1 MEIPSRCALPGAMV
15 TEVIDQASERA
26 RSPGA
31 PAETPPDAPDLSL
44 TPDAP
49 PASPVAPAGPDA
61 PDDAPKDAPAAPPDP
76 ATLSDTD
83 LEQLPNVKEFL
94 ERRQR
99 EDWDLAERATEKRIA
114 DERRAWVKTGS
125 FAADFTTLARE
136 AAQNLD
142 ANGAPQVDQD
152 KSERHVRGDAG
163 GWLGG
168 GGEPRRVKAAE
179 SARPASGGR
188 ACGQPSCRPIFR
200 RRHVKARCT
209 HGAAPRTAL
218 PPIAAHSAAFTQ
230 LVACVKRHDL
240 FCASVC
246 GFAIHVLP
254 IPRI

>member
-1 MEIPSRCALPGAMV
+1 MAGAEPQPISKAIMR
-15 TEVIDQASERA
+15 ERDGQLLA
-26 RSPGA
+26 RFWPKRWRRRRNRHDPLDAVGPPLRPA
-31 PAETPPDAPDLSL
+31 TVRQRIPAEL
-44 TPDAP
+44 
-49 PASPVAPAGPDA
+49 
-61 PDDAPKDAPAAPPDP
+61 
-76 ATLSDTD
+76 
-83 LEQLPNVKEFL
+83 
-94 ERRQR
+94 
-99 EDWDLAERATEKRIA
+99 
-114 DERRAWVKTGS
+114 
-125 FAADFTTLARE
+125 
-136 AAQNLD
+136 
-142 ANGAPQVDQD
+142 
-152 KSERHVRGDAG
+152 
-163 GWLGG
+163 
-168 GGEPRRVKAAE
+168 PRRVKAAE